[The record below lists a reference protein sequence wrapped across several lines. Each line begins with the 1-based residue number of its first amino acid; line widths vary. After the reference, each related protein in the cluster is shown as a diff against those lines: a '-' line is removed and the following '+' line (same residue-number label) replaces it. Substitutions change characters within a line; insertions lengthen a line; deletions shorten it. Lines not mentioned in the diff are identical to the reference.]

1 MAAVVALKVA
11 EEAPAVTVTHAGT
24 VSVGLVLDRVT
35 IAPPAGAP
43 LVRVTVQVL
52 EALLPRLLGLQASEE
67 ISTGATR
74 DRLAEV
80 EIPLREAVTVAV

>member
-11 EEAPAVTVTHAGT
+11 EEAPAVTVTNDGMVT
-24 VSVGLVLDRVT
+24 TVGLVLDRST

-52 EALLPRLLGLQASEE
+52 EELGPRVVGLQASEE
-67 ISTGATR
+67 TWIEAEATR
-74 DRLAEV
+74 LMLVVAEL
-80 EIPLREAVTVAV
+80 PL